1 MKAPGMNALTQ
12 KMTPWLIS
20 FYSVVGIG
28 VVAGTAWLLLQP
40 DDAPVAPAATSDAP
54 IQGDS
59 RAALK
64 GYADLW
70 SKGGPNQMPL
80 PEKSATRPGTSD
92 KKAEL
97 EAQHALRQNA
107 LANPAAL
114 RVLMHRYETEKDPRN
129 RDMIKSVLSSIKSPE
144 VIDFSKR
151 LAISGDAGQR
161 KDGLEIIQRM
171 SIDSADVRAVVKQEI
186 ATEQSPAVLV
196 QALNALQPSSE
207 ESSDAHEVVSQ
218 LGKLLDNADSSVRKQ
233 SILRLS
239 QWDTTGE
246 SADRLAQL
254 SNDQDPEVKK
264 AAAHALAQIKA
275 NIATR
280 KMLQSGGV
288 N

>member
-1 MKAPGMNALTQ
+1 MKAPRMNAETQ

-40 DDAPVAPAATSDAP
+40 DDAPSAPAATSETP

-97 EAQHALRQNA
+97 EAQRALRQSA

-114 RVLMHRYETEKDPRN
+114 RVLMHRYETEKDPHN

-151 LAISGDAGQR
+151 LAMSGDAGQR

-207 ESSDAHEVVSQ
+207 ESSDTHEVVSQ

-264 AAAHALAQIKA
+264 AAVHALAQIKA